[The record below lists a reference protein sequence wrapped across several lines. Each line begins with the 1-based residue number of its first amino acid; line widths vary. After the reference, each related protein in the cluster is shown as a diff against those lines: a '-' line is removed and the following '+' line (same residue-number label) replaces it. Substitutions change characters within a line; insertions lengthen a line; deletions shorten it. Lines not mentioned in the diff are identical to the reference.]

1 MALYF
6 AKQGAKVVGG
16 DIAPANVANDPVET
30 IPCDVTKAR
39 IPVQAS
45 DADVD

>member
-1 MALYF
+1 VALHF

-39 IPVQAS
+39 IPVHAS
-45 DADVD
+45 NADTD